1 MSRRS
6 RLKLDGIPIH
16 LIQRGNNRN
25 AGFYADKDDP
35 FYLESL
41 DAYCH
46 DEEVKVHAY
55 VLVTNHVVSHT
66 NR

>member
-16 LIQRGNNRN
+16 IRKPGNNRN
-25 AGFYADKDDP
+25 AGFYGDEDYQ
-35 FYLESL
+35 FYL

-55 VLVTNHVVSHT
+55 VLMTVHL
-66 NR
+66 

>member
-16 LIQRGNNRN
+16 IRKPGNNRN
-25 AGFYADKDDP
+25 ACFYADEDYP

-41 DAYCH
+41 DGYCH
-46 DEEVKVHAY
+46 DEKVKARVG
-55 VLVTNHVVSHT
+55 
-66 NR
+66 